1 MRLFLSYASEDVQAA
16 QKIAAAL
23 QAAGHSVF
31 FDKNDLK
38 SGREYDTSIRNEIG
52 RADAYIF
59 LVSGNSVAPGRYTLT
74 ELAFAEKRFPNPS
87 GHVLPVMLESVEWA
101 RIPAYLTSVTIL
113 GLRGNGP
120 AEVVAALA
128 ELRSRRYSFGQT
140 AAAAAISAVA
150 AALLVGGVAMLAPS
164 SKHQDDF
171 TVAGAGFSWSEER
184 LLEVWITAPNATVR
198 KIEVRI
204 FDPQFGQ
211 LGKWEMS
218 KEVLI
223 GGSGSWALSD
233 DFEVKRGGP
242 QAFVDACFHVAG
254 RDGSKPRTIGY
265 LRALTWPPRD
275 PIFSFELVDRATAT
289 TLAAK
294 TGCDYVL

>member
-1 MRLFLSYASEDVQAA
+1 MRVFLSYASEDVQAA

-31 FDKNDLK
+31 FDKNALR
-38 SGREYDTSIRNEIG
+38 SGREYDTSIRDEIN
-52 RADAYIF
+52 RADAYVF
-59 LVSGNSVAPGRYTLT
+59 LVSGSSIAPGRYTLT

-87 GHVLPVMLESVEWA
+87 GHVLPVVLESVEWA

-128 ELRSRRYSFGQT
+128 ELRSRRYSFGQL
-140 AAAAAISAVA
+140 AAVA
-150 AALLVGGVAMLAPS
+150 AVSTVAAGLLVGGVAVLWPS
-164 SKHQDDF
+164 SRHQDDF
-171 TVAGAGFSWSEER
+171 TVAGAGFSWSSER
-184 LLEVWITAPNATVR
+184 LHEVWITAPNASVR

-204 FDPQFGQ
+204 FDPRLGQ
-211 LGKWEMS
+211 LKTWEMN
-218 KEVLI
+218 KEMLI
-223 GGSGSWALSD
+223 GGSGSWVLSD
-233 DFEVKRGGP
+233 DFEVRKGGP

-254 RDGSKPRTIGY
+254 RDGSKPRAVGY
-265 LRALTWPPRD
+265 LRALTWPPRESV
-275 PIFSFELVDRATAT
+275 FSFGLVDRATAA